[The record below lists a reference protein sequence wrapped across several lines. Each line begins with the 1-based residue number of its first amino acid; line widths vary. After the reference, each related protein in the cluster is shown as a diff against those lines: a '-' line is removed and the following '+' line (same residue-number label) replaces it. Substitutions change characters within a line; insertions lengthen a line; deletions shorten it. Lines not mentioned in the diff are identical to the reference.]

1 MEQPRVST
9 KRSVWPAIGLL
20 GLVTAAFFLNDFGFL
35 MIETAPQWLAVD
47 YTSKL
52 LALGLLFFVAPLR
65 LAAAG
70 SLKLPIPVRDAVS
83 PVVLCTI
90 AIIVIDNF
98 FRVVYLIE
106 IDSLVLFRYPGL
118 DPGLLY
124 WTDVTFGLA
133 LTAVSEEFV
142 FRGVFAVVAARYLS
156 GTAAMVLVSAIVFA
170 LIHWSHGLTS
180 MVVAGIAGVV
190 LMVLYLRT
198 GSVLPGIAAHYAI
211 NFADFL

>member
-20 GLVTAAFFLNDFGFL
+20 ALVTAAFFLNDFGFL

-65 LAAAG
+65 LAATG
-70 SLKLPIPVRDAVS
+70 SLKLRIPVRDTVS

-90 AIIVIDNF
+90 AIIVIDHF
-98 FRVVYLIE
+98 FRVVYPIE

-142 FRGVFAVVAARYLS
+142 FRGVFAQLMTPYIKNTALMVGLS
-156 GTAAMVLVSAIVFA
+156 AVVFA
-170 LIHWSHGLTS
+170 LIHWSHGVTS
-180 MVVAGIAGVV
+180 MVVAAFAGVA
-190 LMVLYLRT
+190 LMMLYLRT
-198 GSVLPGIAAHYAI
+198 GSVLPGMVAHYAV
-211 NFADFL
+211 NFWDFV